1 MPPASLSPFSRGFNF
16 ALFTFAFLRVLYFPH
31 SRSRQSIN
39 FSARPSSHAKTSF
52 YPKMSLNESQTKAAS
67 APRGKGDAVPR
78 DAAAVILVRETE
90 GESVPQVYWARR
102 GEHLA
107 FLGGFHAFPGG
118 QRDAADA
125 ATPVE
130 NSPDDETAAMIACA
144 ARELFEE
151 LGVLVARGAE
161 ALTKG
166 QLVSVLDDLASGRMT
181 FPQLLAHYGLQLD
194 ARDFAYAGRWVTPPF
209 SPRRFDTWFFL
220 ARCPRKQEPRVRT
233 TEFESGEWTLATEA
247 VRRWERA
254 GALVAPPVLHA
265 LRVLSDGLN
274 EETRERFLSVPQARR
289 EPVRRIEFMPGFI
302 CFPLRTPTK
311 PPATHT
317 NCYLVGHG
325 EFVIFDPG
333 SPYEDEQ
340 AALAACVD
348 ELNAE
353 GRSLREII
361 LTHQHPD
368 HVAGMAALVRHV
380 GGSVPVAAHRLTAE
394 SLRGQVHVDRFIE
407 DGDLIELAGTPALSL
422 RAMHTPGHTRGHLS
436 FYEARTGALIT
447 GDNIVGLGSVLI
459 DPPEGNVRDY
469 LASLESYRALLP
481 RVKVL
486 FGGHGPAVASPR
498 AKIEEYIAHRLE
510 REANILQAVRAG
522 ARTPPEIVA
531 RVYTDVHPKARTLAE
546 RAVLAHLEKLL
557 ADDLLRRT
565 ADGTFVAR
573 D

>member
-1 MPPASLSPFSRGFNF
+1 
-16 ALFTFAFLRVLYFPH
+16 
-31 SRSRQSIN
+31 
-39 FSARPSSHAKTSF
+39 
-52 YPKMSLNESQTKAAS
+52 MSLNESPDKTAESAAPPTPQR
-67 APRGKGDAVPR
+67 ATADAVPR

-118 QRDAADA
+118 QRDAEDA

-130 NSPDDETAAMIACA
+130 NSPDAETAAMIACA

-166 QLVSVLDDLASGRMT
+166 QLASVLDDLASGRMT
-181 FPQLLAHYGLQLD
+181 FTQLLAHYGLQLD
-194 ARDFAYAGRWVTPPF
+194 ARDFTFAGRWVTPPF

-220 ARCPRKQEPRVRT
+220 VRCPRKQEPRVRT
-233 TEFESGEWTLATEA
+233 TEFESGEWTRATEA
-247 VRRWERA
+247 VARWERS

-274 EETRERFLSVPQARR
+274 EETTARFLSVPQARR

-317 NCYLVGHG
+317 NCYIVGHG
-325 EFVIFDPG
+325 DIVIIDPG

-340 AALAACVD
+340 AALAACID
-348 ELNAE
+348 ELVAE
-353 GRSLREII
+353 GRTVRYII
-361 LTHQHPD
+361 LTHHHPD
-368 HVAGMAALVRHV
+368 HVGGANALRQHL
-380 GGSVPVAAHRLTAE
+380 GGRVPVIAHPLTIE
-394 SLRGQVHVDRFIE
+394 MLGDSVTVDRPIGTGI
-407 DGDLIELAGTPALSL
+407 DVIQLTGPRLLIL
-422 RAMHTPGHTRGHLS
+422 RPLRTPGHTRGHLS
-436 FYEARTGALIT
+436 FYEMKQHALIS

-459 DPPEGNVRDY
+459 DPPEGNMRDY
-469 LASLESYRALLP
+469 LASLEKYRALPEL
-481 RVKVL
+481 KVI
-486 FGGHGPAVASPR
+486 FGGHGPAIAAPR

-510 REANILQAVRAG
+510 RERDILHAVRAG
-522 ARTPPEIVA
+522 AHTPPEIVA
-531 RVYTDVHPKARTLAE
+531 RVYTDVHPKAHAMAE

-557 ADDLLRRT
+557 ADGLLRET